1 MVGLPGP
8 GCKPPV
14 VIKLKAKPKAQ
25 PKKEKLE
32 TLEKLDRDRWEMLEK
47 LEKLDRDR
55 WEMLQK
61 LEQEALLEKDALLW
75 EILEKL
81 EKLEKGPV
89 QER

>member
-32 TLEKLDRDRWEMLEK
+32 TLEKLDRDRWEML
-47 LEKLDRDR
+47 
-55 WEMLQK
+55 QK

-75 EILEKL
+75 EILEEL